1 MKKLLLLLL
10 LSVVCFL
17 FAEELDRDI
26 YMPEKLVHAELPEDI
41 SEDIEYLFRR
51 DYEFY
56 KELYEKFQ
64 DTNKRPHNVF
74 VETLLAI
81 PEEEANRIAY
91 LAWYAW
97 HTMPQYFAEYAL
109 INSRY
114 IRSFL
119 GQDEELDRKLHEASY
134 ALQLFGDK
142 INDVTNLYSAISIPC
157 EGIEKSAVLRIWIRA
172 KVISSEVITVHRFDR
187 IYRDDNKKETSMVNI
202 EVIDDISGIFPYDE
216 LTIEGFYSGPK
227 SRHKYQNLLEEG
239 KEYLI
244 PLTWHPRQHSR
255 TSNDNEQYYPLV
267 YPSARLHFCLLI
279 EDEQIDTSYIPDNVR
294 GSRIKHMTRRLFGE
308 EISYEQ
314 AREIIRS
321 NIDKL
326 RECGGV
332 R

>member
-1 MKKLLLLLL
+1 MKNLLILLL

-26 YMPEKLVHAELPEDI
+26 YMPEKLIHAELPEDI
-41 SEDIEYLFRR
+41 SEDMEFLFRSN
-51 DYEFY
+51 YEFY
-56 KELYEKFQ
+56 KDIYDKLQ
-64 DTNKRPHNVF
+64 NTNKRFIDIPGELINK
-74 VETLLAI
+74 I
-81 PEEEANRIAY
+81 PEQEAKRIAY
-91 LAWYAW
+91 LAWYVR
-97 HTMPQYFAEYAL
+97 HTMPQYFAEYTL
-109 INSRY
+109 INSGY
-114 IRSFL
+114 VRSFL
-119 GQDEELDRKLHEASY
+119 GQDEELDRKLHDVSY
-134 ALQLFGDK
+134 VLQLFGDRTV
-142 INDVTNLYSAISIPC
+142 NPNLYTLISIPC